1 MRITLLSAVLTL
13 AVVPIAMAQ
22 AGEEHWELTITLG
35 PCEAFAEGTF
45 TVLYAGSIGRYLV
58 GELEAESQ
66 CTGELA
72 DSTFEVSSGIATVV
86 HNLKDD
92 ELVVT
97 IEDSDGFLKL
107 VSKGSTPMGRRT
119 GIAYACFYPEG
130 ATWDVWRGMMELG
143 QSFEQYDQ
151 LSEQDQTAIAAQAGL
166 IGLTT
171 SMNCIKGTFSMRKR

>member
-1 MRITLLSAVLTL
+1 MRTLLLGVAVTL
-13 AVVPIAMAQ
+13 LLVPPATAQ
-22 AGEEHWELTITLG
+22 GGEELWEITITLG
-35 PCEAFAEGTF
+35 PCEAFAEGNF
-45 TVLYAGSIGRYLV
+45 TILYAGSIGRYLV

-119 GIAYACFYPEG
+119 WGCLRVFLP
-130 ATWDVWRGMMELG
+130 
-143 QSFEQYDQ
+143 
-151 LSEQDQTAIAAQAGL
+151 
-166 IGLTT
+166 
-171 SMNCIKGTFSMRKR
+171 

>member
-13 AVVPIAMAQ
+13 AVVPIARAQ
-22 AGEEHWELTITLG
+22 GGEEHWELTITLG

-45 TVLYAGSIGRYLV
+45 TVLHEGSIGRYLI
-58 GELEAESQ
+58 GGLAAESQ
-66 CTGELA
+66 CTGEFA
-72 DSTFEVSSGIATVV
+72 DSTFELSSGIATAT
-86 HNLKDD
+86 HNLKED
-92 ELVVT
+92 ELVIS
-97 IEDSDGFLKL
+97 IEDSDGFFKL

-151 LSEQDQTAIAAQAGL
+151 FTPQDQTAIAMQAGV
-166 IGLTT
+166 IGLTL

>member
-1 MRITLLSAVLTL
+1 MGIYRHARPLRGICRGD
-13 AVVPIAMAQ
+13 VP
-22 AGEEHWELTITLG
+22 
-35 PCEAFAEGTF
+35 
-45 TVLYAGSIGRYLV
+45 VLYAGSIGRYLV

-86 HNLKDD
+86 HNLKED

-130 ATWDVWRGMMELG
+130 ATWDMWQGMMKLG
-143 QSFEQYDQ
+143 QSFDEYDQ
-151 LSEQDQTAIAAQAGL
+151 LSAQEQTAIAAAAGW

-171 SMNCIKGTFSMRKR
+171 SMSCIKGTFSMRKR